1 MQAPIPT
8 SAPVATAGTNCPST
22 HPESTVAQRN
32 QPALMDDVGQERHS
46 HSPKPCGDL
55 ELLNRV
61 GRVVQDISAGRAV
74 SDAELLA
81 HEADCRRLSESTY
94 DRFQATGNP
103 ADREEAVLWLAR
115 ATEARK
121 CLSPAFKQA
130 REAQIQ
136 QAIAEG
142 TGCYFM
148 DQADA
153 ARARVG
159 GRR

>member
-1 MQAPIPT
+1 MPHSPQAAIATVADAVSATVIEQAVPQALHQ
-8 SAPVATAGTNCPST
+8 SAPRDGRAFVLHGMAEAS
-22 HPESTVAQRN
+22 
-32 QPALMDDVGQERHS
+32 
-46 HSPKPCGDL
+46 
-55 ELLNRV
+55 LLSRV
-61 GRVVQDISAGRAV
+61 GRVIQDMNAGRAV
-74 SDAELLA
+74 TDAEVLQ

-136 QAIAEG
+136 QEIAQG
-142 TGCYFM
+142 TGCYFLDM
-148 DQADA
+148 ADA

-159 GRR
+159 GRG

>member
-1 MQAPIPT
+1 MHASTSTAPPAQP
-8 SAPVATAGTNCPST
+8 SGTNCPST
-22 HPESTVAQRN
+22 HPESTAAQSN
-32 QPALMDDVGQERHS
+32 QPALMDEVGQDRHS
-46 HSPKPCGDL
+46 HSPKACGDL

-136 QAIAEG
+136 QTIAEG
-142 TGCYFM
+142 TGCFFT
-148 DQADA
+148 DSADA
-153 ARARVG
+153 ARARAA
-159 GRR
+159 R